1 MRPLNSNKLP
11 GLLTAVNCYNVRS
24 VAKVQDVFT
33 ATKVLAL
40 VVVIVAGM
48 AYLAMGRTYNLQNPT
63 ENTSNSPGINKHAL
77 FPLKTFDFFKNV

>member
-1 MRPLNSNKLP
+1 MTIEQQLP

-63 ENTSNSPGINKHAL
+63 ENTSNSPGIIKHAL
-77 FPLKTFDFFKNV
+77 FPLKTFDFFKKNL